1 METLVADLT
10 RMAIGLQMPDEAM
23 NAQMNADV
31 APIVGKITIVK
42 DQIESGEVNTE
53 TITASLSSIANE
65 FEAIETIH
73 PMKEN
78 VIYDLNRFSESL

>member
-1 METLVADLT
+1 MELVIADLN
-10 RMAIGLQMPDEAM
+10 RMLLGLQMPDEAM
-23 NAQMNADV
+23 NTQMNADV

-42 DQIESGEVNTE
+42 DQIASGEVSTE
-53 TITASLSSIANE
+53 AIKASLASIANE

-78 VIYDLNRFSESL
+78 VIYDLRRFVESL